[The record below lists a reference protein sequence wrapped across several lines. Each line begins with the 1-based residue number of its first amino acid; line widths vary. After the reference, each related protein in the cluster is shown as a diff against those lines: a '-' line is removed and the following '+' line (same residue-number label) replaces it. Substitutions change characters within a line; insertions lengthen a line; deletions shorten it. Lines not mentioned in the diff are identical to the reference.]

1 MPVESFADQS
11 VTAVVRR
18 RIKSGSE
25 ARFESLIQEF
35 MPFMLRQPGH
45 LGLNVI
51 RMSPDSREYTI
62 LNRFATVDDRR
73 KFTASQEFRRWMS
86 RFGDVSEGDPEID
99 EMGGIAFWFALPGR
113 PPRKPPPRIKMA
125 LLTLLGVYPVSRLF
139 PALVLPLT
147 PSWPHWIQGAVIA
160 ALIVVSLTW
169 IIMPVLTRI
178 FEKWLFPAHQE
189 G

>member
-62 LNRFATVDDRR
+62 LNRFATVADRR
-73 KFTASQEFRRWMS
+73 KFTASQEFHQWIVHRSGHHEPMQQKQRLT
-86 RFGDVSEGDPEID
+86 
-99 EMGGIAFWFALPGR
+99 FARDAVENAIRCAVLCRGR
-113 PPRKPPPRIKMA
+113 HGEAAAASVARIE
-125 LLTLLGVYPVSRLF
+125 R
-139 PALVLPLT
+139 
-147 PSWPHWIQGAVIA
+147 
-160 ALIVVSLTW
+160 
-169 IIMPVLTRI
+169 
-178 FEKWLFPAHQE
+178 
-189 G
+189 